1 MGRAKWKDGRRTG
14 FKLISATGC
23 SGLWG
28 ESRYGYF
35 FCLERRKEKNVL
47 DLKDEF
53 EVSELKLYYIYALL
67 MFVMVF
73 LKAFFSFPCGHL
85 LCFSL
90 GLAKYSTITHSLALQ
105 PYLYWF

>member
-23 SGLWG
+23 SGVWG

-35 FCLERRKEKNVL
+35 FCLERREEKNVP

-53 EVSELKLYYIYALL
+53 EVSELKPYYMYALL
-67 MFVMVF
+67 MLVMVF
-73 LKAFFSFPCGHL
+73 LKAFFSF
-85 LCFSL
+85 SL
-90 GLAKYSTITHSLALQ
+90 WTSVVFLIRFGII
-105 PYLYWF
+105 